1 MKKTLLILALTL
13 AVSFTALADAVSCES
28 SKEIIDRIQLEM
40 RFEIN

>member
-13 AVSFTALADAVSCES
+13 AVSFTALADAVSYDS

-40 RFEIN
+40 RHK